1 MQNHYSIVVVQLFY
15 SQMSSK
21 LFCLTSNIGIS
32 YYDPFIY
39 FSLLIPDVKF
49 GNFILQLSLKT
60 FFTPEILKAQDAWYK
75 FVPCNPKYEA
85 QKSLS
90 INQVTYI
97 LIIWLNWYTPG
108 VKVNID
114 IDISW
119 SLDMSKYIWIQ
130 SSGSKIQL
138 TLELGETIPL

>member
-1 MQNHYSIVVVQLFY
+1 VVVQLFY

-21 LFCLTSNIGIS
+21 LFCLTSNIGIL
-32 YYDPFIY
+32 YYDSFIY
-39 FSLLIPDVKF
+39 FSLLIPDVKL
-49 GNFILQLSLKT
+49 GNFILQLSLET
-60 FFTPEILKAQDAWYK
+60 FFTPEILKAQDAWYSK
-75 FVPCNPKYEA
+75 LVPCNPKYEA

-119 SLDMSKYIWIQ
+119 SLDMSNYIWTQ
-130 SSGSKIQL
+130 SSGAKIQP